1 MISEAR
7 LRTLA
12 REQNSGVGLTEKDY
26 VNSWILKA
34 IFTSRLK
41 DNLVFKGGTALSKIH
56 FPERWRFSEDLDFT
70 FRGSDFDEFNHL
82 QDILRKG
89 LGRVSEESGI
99 EFDIRSFHENP
110 EYAQVK
116 VQYDAILQQKNTTS
130 LDVFGG
136 EEIYFTVQSI
146 DHSFED
152 IPEFVIQI
160 YSVEEI
166 FVEKLRSLFQRA
178 RARDYFDLYQ
188 LITSKDFDEEK
199 INKALL
205 KKSKSRKV
213 EIDMNKFF
221 DQTED
226 IRAYWNRALDRLTP
240 SKPEYGEVNS
250 TIQNYLEQQLE

>member
-26 VNSWILKA
+26 VNSWILRA
-34 IFTSRLK
+34 IFTSKLR

-70 FRGSDFDEFNHL
+70 FRGIDFNELEHL

-99 EFDIRSFHENP
+99 EFDVRSFHKNP
-110 EYAQVK
+110 EYAQIK

-136 EEIYFTVQSI
+136 EEIYFSTQMV
-146 DHSFED
+146 DHNFED
-152 IPEFVIQI
+152 IPEFVIQV
-160 YSVEEI
+160 YSVDEI

-178 RARDYFDLYQ
+178 RARDYFDIYQ
-188 LITSKDFDEEK
+188 LITSKDFNKEK
-199 INKALL
+199 INNALL

-221 DQTED
+221 EQTED
-226 IRAYWNRALDRLTP
+226 IRAYWDKALDRLTS
-240 SKPEYGEVNS
+240 SKPEFDEVNS
-250 TIQNYLEQQLE
+250 TIQNYLENQFE

>member
-26 VNSWILKA
+26 VNSWILRA
-34 IFTSRLK
+34 IFTGELK
-41 DNLVFKGGTALSKIH
+41 NNLVFKGGTALSKIH

-70 FRGSDFDEFNHL
+70 FRGSGFEEFNNL
-82 QDILRKG
+82 QRILRKG
-89 LGRVSEESGI
+89 LDEVTAESGI
-99 EFDIRSFHENP
+99 EFDIRSFHANP
-110 EYAQVK
+110 EYAQIK

-130 LDVFGG
+130 LDVFSG
-136 EEIYFTVQSI
+136 EEIYFSVQKI

-152 IPEFVIQI
+152 IPEFVVQV

-188 LITSKDFDEEK
+188 LITLKDFSEK
-199 INKALL
+199 KVNNALL
-205 KKSKSRKV
+205 EKSKNSEV

-226 IRAYWNRALDRLTP
+226 IRAYWDRALDRLTS
-240 SKPEYGEVNS
+240 SKPEFDKVNS
-250 TIQNYLEQQLE
+250 TIQNYLERHLE

>member
-12 REQNSGVGLTEKDY
+12 REQSSGVGLTEKDY
-26 VNSWILKA
+26 VNSWILRA
-34 IFTSRLK
+34 IFTTRLK
-41 DNLVFKGGTALSKIH
+41 DNWVFKGGTALSKIH

-99 EFDIRSFHENP
+99 EFEIRSFHKNS
-110 EYAQVK
+110 EYAQIK

-136 EEIYFTVQSI
+136 EEIYFSVQSI

-152 IPEFVIQI
+152 IPEFVIQ
-160 YSVEEI
+160 V
-166 FVEKLRSLFQRA
+166 
-178 RARDYFDLYQ
+178 YQ
-188 LITSKDFDEEK
+188 
-199 INKALL
+199 N
-205 KKSKSRKV
+205 
-213 EIDMNKFF
+213 
-221 DQTED
+221 
-226 IRAYWNRALDRLTP
+226 
-240 SKPEYGEVNS
+240 
-250 TIQNYLEQQLE
+250 